1 MTTPSP
7 TPALRLCVYCGSR
20 AGNRPAYAEAAA
32 SLGRS
37 MGQRGW
43 QLVYGGGQVGL
54 MGIVADAAL
63 AAGATAIGVIPDSL
77 MRREVGHAGLTELH
91 VVPNM
96 HLRKQAMAE
105 RADAFIALPG
115 GLGTLE
121 ELYEVW
127 TWQHLGY
134 HAKPMGLLNTAGYYD
149 AMLGFMDHAE
159 AEGFIDARQRQALHV
174 GTDIES
180 LLDTF
185 AAQCRTTTSGGDY
198 SRI

>member
-7 TPALRLCVYCGSR
+7 LPTLRLCVYCGSR

-32 SLGRS
+32 ALGRS
-37 MGQRGW
+37 IGQRGW

-63 AAGATAIGVIPDSL
+63 AAGATAIGIIPDSL

-149 AMLGFMDHAE
+149 AMLGFMTHAE
-159 AEGFIDARQRQALHV
+159 AEGFIDTRQRGALCV
-174 GTDIES
+174 DDDVER
-180 LLDTF
+180 LLDTLEKTCRD
-185 AAQCRTTTSGGDY
+185 AQVGSDY

>member
-1 MTTPSP
+1 MTIPSP
-7 TPALRLCVYCGSR
+7 MPALRLCVYCGSR
-20 AGNRPAYAEAAA
+20 AGHRPAYAEAATA
-32 SLGRS
+32 LGRS
-37 MGQRGW
+37 IGQRGW

-54 MGIVADAAL
+54 MGVVADAAL
-63 AAGATAIGVIPDSL
+63 AAGATAIGIIPDSL

-149 AMLGFMDHAE
+149 AMLGFMAHAE
-159 AEGFIDARQRQALHV
+159 AEGFIDARQQQALHV
-174 GTDIES
+174 GTDINA
-180 LLDTF
+180 LLDTLE
-185 AAQCRTTTSGGDY
+185 AHCRTAIAGGDY
-198 SRI
+198 SKI